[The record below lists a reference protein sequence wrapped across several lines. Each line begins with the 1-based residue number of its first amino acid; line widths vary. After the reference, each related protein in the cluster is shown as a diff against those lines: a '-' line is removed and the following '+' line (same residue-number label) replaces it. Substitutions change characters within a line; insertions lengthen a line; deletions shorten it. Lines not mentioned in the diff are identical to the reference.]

1 MHNVL
6 AYKEVKLLLY
16 LGQKEAYELK
26 KLVSQK
32 GEIVVFFS
40 EM

>member
-1 MHNVL
+1 
-6 AYKEVKLLLY
+6 

-40 EM
+40 EMWVLTFPELSSGTDK